1 MPRYFFKIVVLPI
14 LDNNVVAGQCARDH
28 VLDGLCASISAI
40 KETTF
45 VTPGISTY
53 ASELNLGG
61 DNIVNA
67 DFWIIKDISKI
78 DLQDILKGTDGAMI
92 LVDTTIDPD
101 ASTTIEYL
109 GIIEREFRFLPSMI
123 VAIDSSSPLT
133 ARDHGFAAKLWESR
147 VVECTSVNQSA
158 LGMFVHVVTTLLTG
172 IVNHQEVGPV
182 FYEHDWLRTKVVWET
197 MNAIIDQDKVSPQ
210 QMVYMGRNFN
220 LLSLIS
226 SKKGKHDSHVLGSI
240 AASWFEMA
248 GEFMLGF
255 HVTERLGLARRTLEL
270 KRKYLGSLVAEAK
283 RLYNT
288 SKFEEAALK
297 YQEAAYWN
305 KVEFIDRAG
314 METLFMNAI
323 DAWVSIFGF
332 DKVQGLLDQLQS
344 PATFL
349 SELKEKV
356 YRGINFLV
364 ERNLLDKANFQLDA
378 ITRTF
383 MKHDLHDTA
392 SELAKRHVD
401 IKLALLGEKIK
412 ERFIGDALLL
422 LDELATLQQH
432 VATTINIPDACLATL
447 CAFLLEDLNYS
458 EYEKVAA
465 LVKDPA
471 IAKQLEARRVVRE
484 AEIAED
490 EKHKK
495 DSAKK
500 NLYQRLL
507 AYVEAERDDALEYAK
522 SRRKIVHDMIDQGKS
537 DQAYHFLKVTAQ
549 WLLDLEKPGI
559 SGDLVYYLVT
569 IFVKNRFDVDL
580 KDISTFIPKEKME
593 ELVNHIQDYICGTG
607 PKEMDLY
614 FSDFVDHYMQQA
626 RSNNYYSQANMLRDK
641 LEHTL
646 LHEIEVLST
655 TLDGDTVDIMT
666 SKIDKFLGVVAH
678 SDIKHDYRARLD
690 DIYGKLVDHYIL
702 KRDAIQADSYINHIS
717 TIEGKKA
724 CNAKLATLVAELDS
738 ERPDEYKARDEVRQ
752 LEEGLEDV
760 LNALVREQ
768 SVVLTKR
775 HERERRLKE
784 LQASLAYQVLQ
795 SQKGDLYICST
806 GLNPM
811 GEYMRGLSFGDHS
824 HIGTFYSPLEKIQF
838 YDMIRNF
845 IPAAISLSVNSP
857 LTKGK
862 PTDEVKVVKGRYAAP
877 NCVRSIRLLNNTS
890 MLSSNNPARYPPY
903 LLEDN
908 EQTRQQFLTTV
919 GKADFYDA
927 RFQDVY
933 PYTDFGT
940 IEVRIADAQL
950 SVARRIAL
958 CCLFQVL
965 GYKTRK
971 ILSQGRYVPGAA
983 SECLVKNREK
993 AVRQGLFGTFTTEGI
1008 DEAQFRQYDPEFANV
1023 YLGDAGG
1030 ERVRYIFQHVERM
1043 FKWLAPEIKELGYTQ
1058 FMMPLLLSVFGELP
1072 NGILT
1077 PFTEA
1082 DYQLSMYYY
1091 KQVNNMSTNIMP
1103 DLINLT
1109 KQYSMNSQ
1117 AHALQGGRPNLPPE
1131 LL

>member
-1 MPRYFFKIVVLPI
+1 MDSNQVRQHIAYADQLAQTDINAAYEYYKKVAEWVQQAG
-14 LDNNVVAGQCARDH
+14 DNALLQEIYDKMRALGSAGQAVQAQGSVDLSRESKYNVSAAQHYVQQQATDSNARP
-28 VLDGLCASISAI
+28 
-40 KETTF
+40 TN
-45 VTPGISTY
+45 VTPPPRQAGGWTPLVFSHGQ
-53 ASELNLGG
+53 ELEVQL
-61 DNIVNA
+61 V
-67 DFWIIKDISKI
+67 KS
-78 DLQDILKGTDGAMI
+78 DG
-92 LVDTTIDPD
+92 
-101 ASTTIEYL
+101 
-109 GIIEREFRFLPSMI
+109 
-123 VAIDSSSPLT
+123 
-133 ARDHGFAAKLWESR
+133 
-147 VVECTSVNQSA
+147 
-158 LGMFVHVVTTLLTG
+158 
-172 IVNHQEVGPV
+172 
-182 FYEHDWLRTKVVWET
+182 
-197 MNAIIDQDKVSPQ
+197 
-210 QMVYMGRNFN
+210 
-220 LLSLIS
+220 
-226 SKKGKHDSHVLGSI
+226 
-240 AASWFEMA
+240 
-248 GEFMLGF
+248 
-255 HVTERLGLARRTLEL
+255 
-270 KRKYLGSLVAEAK
+270 
-283 RLYNT
+283 
-288 SKFEEAALK
+288 
-297 YQEAAYWN
+297 
-305 KVEFIDRAG
+305 
-314 METLFMNAI
+314 
-323 DAWVSIFGF
+323 
-332 DKVQGLLDQLQS
+332 
-344 PATFL
+344 
-349 SELKEKV
+349 
-356 YRGINFLV
+356 
-364 ERNLLDKANFQLDA
+364 
-378 ITRTF
+378 TF
-383 MKHDLHDTA
+383 M
-392 SELAKRHVD
+392 
-401 IKLALLGEKIK
+401 
-412 ERFIGDALLL
+412 
-422 LDELATLQQH
+422 
-432 VATTINIPDACLATL
+432 
-447 CAFLLEDLNYS
+447 
-458 EYEKVAA
+458 
-465 LVKDPA
+465 
-471 IAKQLEARRVVRE
+471 
-484 AEIAED
+484 
-490 EKHKK
+490 
-495 DSAKK
+495 
-500 NLYQRLL
+500 
-507 AYVEAERDDALEYAK
+507 
-522 SRRKIVHDMIDQGKS
+522 
-537 DQAYHFLKVTAQ
+537 
-549 WLLDLEKPGI
+549 
-559 SGDLVYYLVT
+559 SGDEMVHL
-569 IFVKNRFDVDL
+569 
-580 KDISTFIPKEKME
+580 ME
-593 ELVNHIQDYICGTG
+593 ELV
-607 PKEMDLY
+607 KE
-614 FSDFVDHYMQQA
+614 A
-626 RSNNYYSQANMLRDK
+626 RSLFVKWMDGGQVPQYIMQKMGGYPEFYTDHEKGLVMQIPYYLP
-641 LEHTL
+641 
-646 LHEIEVLST
+646 
-655 TLDGDTVDIMT
+655 DGKQL
-666 SKIDKFLGVVAH
+666 KIDSFGRDGNVAA
-678 SDIKHDYRARLD
+678 IT
-690 DIYGKLVDHYIL
+690 YIL
-702 KRDAIQADSYINHIS
+702 ELVTPVCTFVEELAWWES
-717 TIEGKKA
+717 T
-724 CNAKLATLVAELDS
+724 LF
-738 ERPDEYKARDEVRQ
+738 
-752 LEEGLEDV
+752 
-760 LNALVREQ
+760 
-768 SVVLTKR
+768 
-775 HERERRLKE
+775 
-784 LQASLAYQVLQ
+784 SLAYQVLQ